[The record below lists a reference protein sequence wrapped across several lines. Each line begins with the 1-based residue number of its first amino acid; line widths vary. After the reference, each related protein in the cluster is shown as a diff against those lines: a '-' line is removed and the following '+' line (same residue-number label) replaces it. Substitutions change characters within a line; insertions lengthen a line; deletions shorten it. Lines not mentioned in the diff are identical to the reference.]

1 MNKESI
7 CLHGGY
13 QPKSGE
19 ANVLPIYQS
28 TTYAYDTPEELAH
41 LFDVPKDGHIYTRIS
56 NPTVAAFEEKITLLE
71 GGVAAMMTSSGQA
84 ATMVTVLTVAQAGDN
99 IVAFPTVYGGTFNLL
114 KVTLD

>member
-13 QPKSGE
+13 KPKSGE

-56 NPTVAAFEEKITLLE
+56 NPTVAAFEEKVALLVSSHTAYLFHFQTIE
-71 GGVAAMMTSSGQA
+71 NQHRIFVDGEVIVFFHLADLLHHFGG
-84 ATMVTVLTVAQAGDN
+84 
-99 IVAFPTVYGGTFNLL
+99 
-114 KVTLD
+114 